1 MHRTIISISTLALA
15 AALFGCSGPM
25 SASGPQERSGLA
37 TTWGETRRSQVR
49 LTDFERA
56 DPLLPD
62 DVATLY
68 YDDADGVRA
77 MTAGA
82 SVRGPAD
89 EAVALGGGA
98 LWVRVLDAGGNPLPI
113 FSRAGRRHVE
123 GRDGERYT
131 IEIAN
136 RSRDRVEAVATVDG
150 LDVMNGRRGTF
161 ENRGYILGPWSSF
174 RIDGFRKNLDQV
186 AAFRFGSV
194 ADSYAAQTG
203 DDSNV
208 GVIGVAFFAERG
220 ARRDVF
226 DRDSERRRGADP
238 FPGAFADP
246 P

>member
-1 MHRTIISISTLALA
+1 MHRTISAVALA
-15 AALFGCSGPM
+15 AALFGCTGSM
-25 SASGPQERSGLA
+25 SATGPQDRVGLG

-49 LTDFERA
+49 LVDFERA
-56 DPLLPD
+56 DPLRPD

-77 MTAGA
+77 LTAGA
-82 SVRGPAD
+82 SVTGPAD

-98 LWVRVLDAGGNPLPI
+98 LWIRVLDAGGDPLPI

-131 IEIAN
+131 IELAN
-136 RSRDRVEAVATVDG
+136 RTRERIEAVATVDG
-150 LDVMNGRRGTF
+150 LDVMNGRPGTF
-161 ENRGYILGPWSSF
+161 ENRGYIIEPWSAF

-194 ADSYAAQTG
+194 ADSYAARKG

-208 GVIGVAFFAERG
+208 GVIGVALFAERG
-220 ARRDVF
+220 ARREWF
-226 DRDSERRRGADP
+226 DRESDRRRGADP